1 VLVENGQVVE
11 EIAFPILGL
20 LTDLDAWT
28 LAEKRQALLGKAAEM
43 GCAVSDAF
51 MFLSFITLAALPAFA
66 VTDKGYV
73 NVEEQKLIDPVL
85 SYA

>member
-1 VLVENGQVVE
+1 MTS
-11 EIAFPILGL
+11 L
-20 LTDLDAWT
+20 LSAADEPAAL
-28 LAEKRQALLGKAAEM
+28 EKRQALLGKAAEM